1 LREKAGLKSNF
12 ITNTYAYDGE
22 LSTPF
27 GETAVQK
34 KSLINPGVT
43 DRKPA
48 VNGNRNALGL
58 SVIGFATAMG
68 VSRTF
73 VYTLIASGAIK
84 TIKLGDRRIIP
95 ASEVDRLLETAA

>member
-1 LREKAGLKSNF
+1 M
-12 ITNTYAYDGE
+12 
-22 LSTPF
+22 
-27 GETAVQK
+27 QK
-34 KSLINPGVT
+34 KSLTNSGVT
-43 DRKPA
+43 GRKLAIHGNSNA
-48 VNGNRNALGL
+48 VGL
-58 SVIGFATAMG
+58 SVIGFANALG

>member
-1 LREKAGLKSNF
+1 LRKKAGLKSNF
-12 ITNTYAYDGE
+12 ITDIYAYDRE

-34 KSLINPGVT
+34 KSLTNPRVT
-43 DRKPA
+43 GRKPA
-48 VNGNRNALGL
+48 VNSNSNTVGL
-58 SVIGFATAMG
+58 SVIGFANALG